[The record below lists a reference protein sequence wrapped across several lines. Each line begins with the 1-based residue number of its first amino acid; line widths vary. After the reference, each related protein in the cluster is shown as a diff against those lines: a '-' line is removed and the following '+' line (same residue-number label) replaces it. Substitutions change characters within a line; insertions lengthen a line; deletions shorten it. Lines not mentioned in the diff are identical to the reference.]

1 MKIIGLTGGIATGK
15 STTAKML
22 RDRGIPVHD
31 ADALVHRLMASDGA
45 AVQLVID
52 RFGDRVLASDGSI
65 NRQAL
70 GGIVFKN
77 AADRRQL
84 ESIIHPL
91 VTADRNDFLAKS
103 RSMGAPLVVL
113 DVPLLYETGGD
124 AACDFVILCDADSE
138 TQRDRGMAR
147 SGMTEQKWN
156 AILAS
161 QMPMKDKRARADAII
176 ETQFGLE
183 TARRQLDEILDRIM
197 LPDASQNAADRLT
210 GADRHDT

>member
-15 STTAKML
+15 STTATML

-31 ADALVHRLMASDGA
+31 ADAVVHRLMATDGA
-45 AVQLVID
+45 AVQPVID
-52 RFGDRVLASDGSI
+52 RFGDSVLASDGSI

-77 AADRRQL
+77 ATDRRQL

-91 VTADRNDFLAKS
+91 VTADRDDFLAES
-103 RSMGAPLVVL
+103 RSTGAPLVVL

-124 AACDFVILCDADSE
+124 AACDFVILCDADSK

-147 SGMTEQKWN
+147 SGMTEQKWD

-161 QMPMKDKRARADAII
+161 QMPMKEKRARADAII

-183 TARRQLDEILDRIM
+183 AARRQLDEILDRIM
-197 LPDASQNAADRLT
+197 LPDASRNAADRPT

>member
-15 STTAKML
+15 STTATML

-77 AADRRQL
+77 STDRRQL

>member
-15 STTAKML
+15 STTATML

-31 ADALVHRLMASDGA
+31 ADAVVHRLMAANGA
-45 AVQLVID
+45 AVQPVID
-52 RFGDRVLASDGSI
+52 RFGDSVLASDGSI

-77 AADRRQL
+77 ATDRRQL

-91 VTADRNDFLAKS
+91 VTADRDDFLAEI

-124 AACDFVILCDADSE
+124 AACDFVILCDADSA
-138 TQRDRGMAR
+138 TQQVRGMAR
-147 SGMTEQKWN
+147 SGMTEQKWD

-161 QMPMKDKRARADAII
+161 QMPMENKRTRADAVI
-176 ETQFGLE
+176 ETQYGLE
-183 TARRQLDEILDRIM
+183 AARRQLDEILDRIRV
-197 LPDASQNAADRLT
+197 PDASRNAAARST
-210 GADRHDT
+210 GVDRHDT

>member
-15 STTAKML
+15 STTATML

-31 ADALVHRLMASDGA
+31 ADAIVHRLMAADGA
-45 AVQLVID
+45 AAQLVID
-52 RFGDRVLASDGSI
+52 SFGDRVLASDGSI

-70 GGIVFKN
+70 GGLVFKN
-77 AADRRQL
+77 PTDRRQL
-84 ESIIHPL
+84 ESIIHPF
-91 VTADRNDFLAKS
+91 VAADRDDFLAES
-103 RSMGAPLVVL
+103 RSIGAPLVVL

-124 AACDFVILCDADSE
+124 AACDFVIVCDSDSK

-156 AILAS
+156 AIIAS

-176 ETQFGLE
+176 ETQYGLE
-183 TARRQLDEILDRIM
+183 AARRQLDEILDRIM
-197 LPDASQNAADRLT
+197 LPDASRNAVDRLT
-210 GADRHDT
+210 GVDRHDT

>member
-15 STTAKML
+15 STTATML

-31 ADALVHRLMASDGA
+31 ADAVVHRLMAANGA
-45 AVQLVID
+45 AVQPVID
-52 RFGDRVLASDGSI
+52 RFGDSVLASDGSI
-65 NRQAL
+65 DRQAL

-91 VTADRNDFLAKS
+91 VTADRDDFLAES
-103 RSMGAPLVVL
+103 RSMGALLVVL

-124 AACDFVILCDADSE
+124 AACDFVILCDADSA

-147 SGMTEQKWN
+147 SGMTEQKWD

-161 QMPMKDKRARADAII
+161 QMPMEDKRARADAVI
-176 ETQFGLE
+176 ETQYGLE
-183 TARRQLDEILDRIM
+183 AARRQLDEILDRIRV
-197 LPDASQNAADRLT
+197 PDASRNAAARST
-210 GADRHDT
+210 GVDRHDT

>member
-77 AADRRQL
+77 STERSQL

-103 RSMGAPLVVL
+103 RSMGAPMVVL

-124 AACDFVILCDADSE
+124 AACDFVSLCDADSE